1 MYYKVSK
8 YMNIF
13 ITAPLPESFTIG
25 IIYCSNKYVPVNIC
39 SNKYVWSITKFNG
52 ASLQTV
58 LT

>member
-13 ITAPLPESFTIG
+13 ITAPLSESFTIG
-25 IIYCSNKYVPVNIC
+25 IIYCSNKYAPIKNC
-39 SNKYVWSITKFNG
+39 SNKYVWSITKFKG
-52 ASLQTV
+52 ASLQPV